1 MGMDRPGI
9 KPGPSRMLC
18 GCDATTPTAPELEGR
33 ECSNTCWPQLS
44 ALKLCHSQP
53 VRSLLRRGRAPNVAF
68 ESNMQQGYRSR
79 GSGQPQKL
87 RFPRWSRPH
96 SFVHSEHQPKGVR
109 RQQGLF
115 SSFLLPAHSFGWCSL
130 WTNECGLEQRGQR
143 SFCSWPLSLD
153 T

>member
-1 MGMDRPGI
+1 MGMNQPL
-9 KPGPSRMLC
+9 SQC
-18 GCDATTPTAPELEGR
+18 GCDATTPTAPELSRPRVLNYLLRTAFSAEA
-33 ECSNTCWPQLS
+33 LS
-44 ALKLCHSQP
+44 RPARSQ
-53 VRSLLRRGRAPNVAF
+53 LRRGRVPNVAF

-96 SFVHSEHQPKGVR
+96 LFVHSEHQPKGVR